1 MKIKNIDGLIFE
13 KMVKNGLAN
22 LQRYKKQINEMNVFP
37 VTDGDTG
44 TNMCLTL
51 ANGIRHAKSNPDLG
65 AYMKQ
70 LSYGML
76 LGARGNSGVI
86 LSQIFKGFYQSLS
99 SQSDADA
106 IKLKEA
112 FISGYE
118 SAYQS
123 VTHPVEGT
131 ILTVAREGIEK
142 IKHQI
147 DKDSDVQNLFSM
159 YLSQM
164 RATLAETP
172 EMLPVLKEAGVVDS
186 GGMGYI
192 LLVEGMSKSLLG
204 EEIVGTEEILLQ
216 NDSVSSVNNMAFDEN
231 SSFDLGYCME
241 FLLQLIKNRKAFDRD
256 EYTKELGA
264 CGDSLV
270 CVKNDS
276 IVKVHIHTKQP
287 SRIIEISQQY
297 GEFISFKLENMQL
310 QHNELMLS
318 ASKTVN
324 TRHKPL
330 AIIAITNGDGIA
342 QLFEEFGCDVI
353 IDGGMTMNTSA
364 EEILNAVKS
373 VSADKIVIFPN
384 HENIVKSA
392 EQALRLEALDNVMI
406 IPTEDVVGCYYA
418 LAMDNGGDDSTD
430 DRIEAF
436 IENSKLID
444 TASVTECV
452 KDCVCN
458 GVEFTKG
465 EYVMLHKSKPC
476 ACVGSYDD
484 AIRDL
489 MKNGFFEDK
498 ETCIVFI
505 GGEAE
510 NFDQYHCELLI
521 GEQYPDM
528 EISFVEGN
536 QRIYDLIIGVV

>member
-51 ANGIRHAKSNPDLG
+51 ANGIRNAKSDPNLG

-99 SQSDADA
+99 GEASADA
-106 IKLKEA
+106 LKLRDA
-112 FISGYE
+112 FVMGYS

-123 VTHPVEGT
+123 VTRPVEGT

-142 IKHQI
+142 IKEQI
-147 DKDSDVQNLFSM
+147 DKNLNVPNLFSM

-164 RATLAETP
+164 RTTLAETP

-186 GGMGYI
+186 GGMGYV
-192 LLVEGMSKSLLG
+192 LLIEGMEKSLFG
-204 EEIVGTEEILLQ
+204 EEIVGTEEMLLQ
-216 NDSVSSVNNMAFDEN
+216 NENASSFSNMAFDEN

-241 FLLQLIKNRKAFDRD
+241 FLLQLIKNRKEFDRD
-256 EYTKELGA
+256 EYIEDLRA
-264 CGDSLV
+264 YGDSLV
-270 CVKNDS
+270 CVKNDA

-297 GEFISFKLENMQL
+297 GEFVSFKLENMQL

-318 ASKTVN
+318 TNGTKS

-330 AIIAITNGDGIA
+330 AIIAITNGNGIA
-342 QLFEEFGCDVI
+342 ELFEEFGCDVI

-364 EEILNAVKS
+364 EEILNAVRS

-392 EQALRLEALDNVMI
+392 EQALKLEALNNVMI

-418 LAMDNGGDDSTD
+418 LAMDNGGADSTD

-476 ACVGSYDD
+476 DCVGSYDE
-484 AIRDL
+484 AIAKL
-489 MKNGFFEDK
+489 MTNGFFEEK

-505 GGEAE
+505 GSGAE
-510 NFDQYHCELLI
+510 NFDQYHYEQLI

-528 EISFVEGN
+528 EISFIEGN